1 MRVLIVGAGPTGL
14 TAGVELARRGIHAKI
29 IDKKPEPS
37 KLSRAVGILPS
48 SLDILFPSGV
58 ANHLLEEGIKVQEV
72 RMYSGAQQV
81 LSLSLKGGHPD
92 RDYIIALAQ
101 DRTEEIL
108 RKALIGFGG
117 SVTFGQELID
127 LDQNEERTIVR
138 TSDGNESVYDIV
150 IGADGINSKTRES
163 VGIEYPGFDLPET
176 WSIADVDVQNWLNKN
191 VFTACLLSGGRVV
204 VIVPLEADRY
214 RVISNTEDALATLP
228 LQMNVIT
235 KHREGRFK
243 ISIRQASCYNMG
255 RIFLAGDAAHCH
267 SPVGGRGMNLGISDA
282 AELVSCITANRF
294 NKYSASRR
302 QAAAKII
309 EGSEKARKLLTSRSF
324 LTRIITTTAFR
335 SINSFPFLQR
345 SLSRILLDG

>member
-1 MRVLIVGAGPTGL
+1 M
-14 TAGVELARRGIHAKI
+14 TAGIELARRGIHAKI
-29 IDKKPEPS
+29 IDKKPAPS

-48 SLDILFPSGV
+48 SLDILAPSGV
-58 ANHLLEEGIKVQEV
+58 TSHLLEEGIKIQEARV
-72 RMYSGAQQV
+72 FSGTQKV
-81 LSLSLKGGHPD
+81 LSLSLKGGRPE

-108 RKALIGFGG
+108 RKALIRFGG
-117 SVTFGQELID
+117 SVIFGQELID
-127 LDQNEERTIVR
+127 LDQNEERTVVR

-176 WSIADVDVQNWLNKN
+176 WSIADVDVQNWPNKG

-235 KHREGRFK
+235 KHREGQFK
-243 ISIRQASCYNMG
+243 ISIRQATCYNMG
-255 RIFLAGDAAHCH
+255 RVFLAGDAAHCH

-282 AELVSCITANRF
+282 AELVSRITTNRF
-294 NKYSASRR
+294 NEYSTSRR
-302 QAAAKII
+302 QAAVKII

-335 SINSFPFLQR
+335 SVNLFLFLQR
-345 SLSRILLDG
+345 SVARILLDG